1 MSVKYHDVTMAGML
15 GMDSTPTQNSNNAVS
30 SGGVWEALQD
40 SKKVY
45 HVGTTAPAN
54 TNLLWID
61 TVNGLK
67 YWNGSAWVT
76 VPVAYNQ

>member
-1 MSVKYHDVTMAGML
+1 MSVKFHDVTISGMM
-15 GMDSTPTQNSNNAVS
+15 GMDSIPTQNSTNAVS
-30 SGGVWEALQD
+30 SGGVWTAMQE

-45 HVGTTAPAN
+45 QAGTTAPSN